1 MDITGMTITLG
12 SLIAVATIVIA
23 ISNFL
28 GGKTKK
34 AKDDEARLVR
44 IEAMLAQIEANTNSL
59 NQRVECH
66 DHMLTKHESRISVVE
81 AELKNQGGK

>member
-12 SLIAVATIVIA
+12 SLIAIATVVIA

-28 GGKTKK
+28 RSKTKK

-44 IEAMLAQIEANTNSL
+44 IQAMLAQIEANTNSL
-59 NQRVECH
+59 NQRVESH

-81 AELKNQGGK
+81 SELKNKGDK

>member
-1 MDITGMTITLG
+1 MDITGMTITLS
-12 SLIAVATIVIA
+12 SLIAVATVVIA

-59 NQRVECH
+59 NQRVENH

-81 AELKNQGGK
+81 SKLKNKGGK

>member
-1 MDITGMTITLG
+1 MDITGMTITIG
-12 SLIAVATIVIA
+12 SLIAIATIVIA

-34 AKDDEARLVR
+34 AKNDEARLVR
-44 IEAMLAQIEANTNSL
+44 IEAMLAQIESNTNNL
-59 NQRVECH
+59 NQKVESH

-81 AELKNQGGK
+81 EKLKNRGGK

>member
-12 SLIAVATIVIA
+12 SLIAIATVVIA
-23 ISNFL
+23 ITNFL

-44 IEAMLAQIEANTNSL
+44 IEAMLAQIEANTNNL
-59 NQRVECH
+59 NQKVESH

-81 AELKNQGGK
+81 SKLKNKGGK

>member
-1 MDITGMTITLG
+1 MDITGMTITLS
-12 SLIAVATIVIA
+12 SLIAVATVVIA

-59 NQRVECH
+59 NQKVESH
-66 DHMLTKHESRISVVE
+66 DHLLTKHESRISVVE
-81 AELKNQGGK
+81 SELKNKEGK

>member
-1 MDITGMTITLG
+1 MDITGMTITIG
-12 SLIAVATIVIA
+12 SLIAIATAVIA

-34 AKDDEARLVR
+34 AKNDEARLVR
-44 IEAMLAQIEANTNSL
+44 IEAMLAQIESNTNNL
-59 NQRVECH
+59 NQKVESH

-81 AELKNQGGK
+81 AKLKDRGGK

>member
-1 MDITGMTITLG
+1 MDITGMTITIG
-12 SLIAVATIVIA
+12 SLIAIATIVIT

-34 AKDDEARLVR
+34 AKNDEARLVR
-44 IEAMLAQIEANTNSL
+44 IEAMLAQIESNTNNL
-59 NQRVECH
+59 NQKVESH

-81 AELKNQGGK
+81 SKLKSRGGK

>member
-1 MDITGMTITLG
+1 MDITGMTITIG
-12 SLIAVATIVIA
+12 SLIAIATAVIA

-34 AKDDEARLVR
+34 AKNDEARLVR
-44 IEAMLAQIEANTNSL
+44 IEAMLAQIESNTNNL
-59 NQRVECH
+59 NQKVESH

-81 AELKNQGGK
+81 EKLKNRGGK

>member
-1 MDITGMTITLG
+1 MDITGMTITIG
-12 SLIAVATIVIA
+12 SLIAIATAVIA

-34 AKDDEARLVR
+34 AKNDEARLVR
-44 IEAMLAQIEANTNSL
+44 IEAMLAQIESNTNNL
-59 NQRVECH
+59 NQKVESH

-81 AELKNQGGK
+81 SKLKNRGGK

>member
-1 MDITGMTITLG
+1 MDITGMTITIG
-12 SLIAVATIVIA
+12 SLIAIATAVIA

-34 AKDDEARLVR
+34 AKNDEARLVR
-44 IEAMLAQIEANTNSL
+44 IEAMLAQIESNTNNL
-59 NQRVECH
+59 NQKVESH

-81 AELKNQGGK
+81 SKLKDRGGK

>member
-1 MDITGMTITLG
+1 MDITGMTITLS
-12 SLIAVATIVIA
+12 SLIAVATVVIA

-59 NQRVECH
+59 NQKVESH
-66 DHMLTKHESRISVVE
+66 DHLLTKHESRISVVE
-81 AELKNQGGK
+81 SKLKNKRGK